1 MKCNNIKK
9 MPRLC
14 RYQRKKEN
22 NNNNNSNKNK
32 IVSPPTSAV
41 N

>member
-22 NNNNNSNKNK
+22 NNNNSNKNK

>member
-14 RYQRKKEN
+14 RYQRNKE